1 MTQWRDVPIRE
12 DEIRLGQFLK
22 LADLVDAGSEVKP
35 LLEEGR
41 VKVNGEVE
49 SRRGRRIVKGDEVT
63 LTVVSPE
70 GPAEELVVRVT

>member
-1 MTQWRDVPIRE
+1 MTQWRDVRIRDE
-12 DEIRLGQFLK
+12 EIRLGQFLK
-22 LADLVDAGSEVKP
+22 LADLVDAGSDAKP

-49 SRRGRRIVKGDEVT
+49 SRRGRKLVKGDEVT

-70 GPAEELVVRVT
+70 GPAEEVAVRVQ

>member
-1 MTQWRDVPIRE
+1 MTAYRDVAIKD
-12 DEIRLGQFLK
+12 DEIRLGQLLK
-22 LADLVDAGSEVKP
+22 LADLVDAGSEAKP

-49 SRRGRRIVKGDEVT
+49 SRRGRRLVKGDEVS

-70 GPAEELVVRVT
+70 GPAEELTVRVT